1 MAGNTKR
8 RTKLWVGI
16 GIGACVLLLAAAYVT
31 AFLVAGDNVPRNA
44 TVENVAIGGLS
55 PADAQQKLRDELA
68 ESAEAPITLAHDDVM
83 VELPLAESGLSV
95 DWAATVEQAG
105 GGASW
110 NPVSLYRALTGGEPV
125 ELVRNIDEEALA
137 KAVSDAAANFD
148 KEATDATIA
157 LKDGKVATTEAEEGI
172 KLKVDESV
180 TAVKDAFEAGK
191 HEAAANV
198 EVIAPGVS
206 NDDVQSFREGALKQ
220 ALTGPI
226 SLTSKNGTIDIAE
239 ADVPKLLTITG
250 SGKDLAVGIDEE
262 AVKKATEDGLKKLN
276 QKGPQSAS
284 YQFKDGGIVVVPSKP
299 GLVVEQQNVVDAFK
313 QAVSGP
319 KRTVELKAQEKEPEF
334 STAAAEKVKPKEVIG
349 EFTTQ
354 YPHASYRNTNIGTA
368 AKRISGTVLMPGE
381 TFSMNDTVGRR
392 TEDNGFT
399 SGYVINGGNLVKET
413 GGGVSQAATTLFN
426 AGFFAGFEDVEHK
439 PHSLYFPRYPAGR
452 EATVYYGS
460 VDLRFK
466 NNTKYPAIIQGYIS
480 PSSSGKRGSVTFK
493 IWSIKTWD
501 KVESSPLVK
510 SGYYSGSTRVSHAA
524 NCEPQSSI
532 QGFTVNYKRL
542 FYKGGKVV
550 KEEPFQ
556 WKYDAGDRV
565 TCA

>member
-1 MAGNTKR
+1 MAGNTKS

-16 GIGACVLLLAAAYVT
+16 GIGGFVVLLAAAYIT
-31 AFLVAGDNVPRNA
+31 AYLVAGDRVPRKA
-44 TVENVAIGGLS
+44 TVDNVAIGGLS
-55 PADAQQKLRDELA
+55 PAEAEQKLRDELA
-68 ESAEAPITLAHDDVM
+68 KSAEAPITLASDETK
-83 VELPLAESGLSV
+83 VELPLADAGLSI
-95 DWAATVEQAG
+95 DWAATVENAG

-125 ELVRNIDEEALA
+125 ELVRNIDEDALT
-137 KAVSDAAANFD
+137 KAVSDAAPSFEA
-148 KEATDATIA
+148 EATDATIA

-172 KLKVDESV
+172 KLKVDESI

-191 HEAAANV
+191 HEAAAAV

-206 NDDVQSFREGALKQ
+206 NDDVQSFQNGALKQ

-226 SLTSKNGTIDIAE
+226 SLKSKNGTIDIAE

-250 SGKDLAVGIDEE
+250 SGKERAIGVDEE
-262 AVKKATEDGLKKLN
+262 AVKKATDGGLKKLN
-276 QKGPQSAS
+276 QKGPKSAS

-299 GLVVEQQNVVDAFK
+299 GLVVEQQSVIDAFK
-313 QAVSGP
+313 QAVKGP
-319 KRTVELKAQEKEPEF
+319 ERTVELKAEEKEPEF

-349 EFTTQ
+349 EYTTQ

-368 AKRISGTVLMPGE
+368 AKRINGSVLLPGE
-381 TFSMNDTVGRR
+381 TFSMNNTVGQR
-392 TEDNGFT
+392 TEENGFT

-413 GGGVSQAATTLFN
+413 GGGVSQVATTLFN

-466 NNTKYPAIIQGYIS
+466 NNTKYPAIIQGYIN
-480 PSSSGKRGSVTFK
+480 PSSGGKRGSVTFK
-493 IWSIKTWD
+493 VWSIKTWD

-510 SGYYSGSTRVSHAA
+510 SGYYTGSTRVSHAA
-524 NCEPQSSI
+524 NCEPQSAI
-532 QGFTVNYKRL
+532 RGFTVNYKRL

-550 KEEPFQ
+550 KEEPFKWQ
-556 WKYDAGDRV
+556 YDAGDRI

>member
-1 MAGNTKR
+1 MAENTKR

-16 GIGACVLLLAAAYVT
+16 GIGAFVLLLAAAYIT
-31 AFLVAGDNVPRNA
+31 AYLVAGDNVPRKA

-68 ESAEAPITLAHDDVM
+68 ESAEAPIILAYDDVT

-110 NPVSLYRALTGGEPV
+110 NPVILYRSLTGGHPI
-125 ELVRNIDEEALA
+125 ELVRTIDEEALA
-137 KAVSDAAANFD
+137 KVVSDAATSFD

-157 LKDGKVATTEAEEGI
+157 LQDGEVATTEAEEGM

-220 ALTGPI
+220 ALTGPV
-226 SLTSKNGTIDIAE
+226 SLTSKNGTIDVAE

-250 SGKDLAVGIDEE
+250 SGKDLAVEIDEE
-262 AVKKATEDGLKKLN
+262 AVKKATEGGLKKLN

-319 KRTVELKAQEKEPEF
+319 KRAVELKAQEKEPEF

-466 NNTKYPAIIQGYIS
+466 NNTEYPAIIQGYIS

-556 WKYDAGDRV
+556 WKYDAGDRI

>member
-1 MAGNTKR
+1 MAGNTKS

-16 GIGACVLLLAAAYVT
+16 GIGGFVVLLAAAYIT
-31 AFLVAGDNVPRNA
+31 AYLVAGDRVPRNA
-44 TVENVAIGGLS
+44 TVANVAIGGLN
-55 PADAQQKLRDELA
+55 PEEAEQKLRGELA
-68 ESAEAPITLAHDDVM
+68 KSAEAPITLASDAVK
-83 VELPLAESGLSV
+83 VELPLADAGLSV
-95 DWAATVEQAG
+95 DWAATVENAG

-110 NPVSLYRALTGGEPV
+110 NPVSLYRTLTGGEPV
-125 ELVRNIDEEALA
+125 ELVRNIDEDALA
-137 KAVSDAAANFD
+137 KAVSDAAPRF
-148 KEATDATIA
+148 EAEAVDATIA
-157 LKDGKVATTEAEEGI
+157 LKEGKVATTEAEEGI

-191 HEAAANV
+191 HEAAASV

-250 SGKDLAVGIDEE
+250 SGKDLAVGIDEP
-262 AVKKATEDGLKKLN
+262 AVKKATEGGLKKLN
-276 QKGPQSAS
+276 QKGPKSAS

-299 GLVVEQQNVVDAFK
+299 GLVVEQQSVVDAFK
-313 QAVSGP
+313 QAVTGP
-319 KRTVELKAQEKEPEF
+319 ERTVELKAEEKEPEF

-349 EFTTQ
+349 EYTTE

-368 AKRISGTVLMPGE
+368 AKRINGSVLLPGE
-381 TFSMNDTVGRR
+381 TFSMNNTVGQR
-392 TEDNGFT
+392 TEENGFT

-413 GGGVSQAATTLFN
+413 GGGVSQVATTLFN

-466 NNTKYPAIIQGYIS
+466 NNTKYPAIIQGYIN
-480 PSSSGKRGSVTFK
+480 PSSGGKRGSVTFK
-493 IWSIKTWD
+493 VWSIKTWD

-510 SGYYSGSTRVSHAA
+510 SGYYTGTTRVSHAA
-524 NCEPQSSI
+524 NCEPQGAI

-550 KEEPFQ
+550 KEEPFR
-556 WKYDAGDRV
+556 WKYDAGDRI